1 MYLGLDYGPN
11 YIATTRREFGDP
23 DQELKNLY
31 SVVSNLTADSGGD
44 EPEYCMGGIL
54 EALQANR
61 TISVGGINININFY
75 SEASQMIVITD
86 ATAKDASL
94 LSSVTNKVSS
104 IGVKVHFIL
113 ASESVSSYSPYQSI
127 ANISGGLVLTSTF
140 EISKVIQTLASFASQ
155 LTGITPV
162 INNAILRNKRSTENC
177 YTFGV
182 SLFTSQMSVLFL
194 QNISL
199 TFPNGTTTQIPGP
212 NTFTVNSP
220 DAGRWAVCSA
230 GQVYYSTPTVVRF
243 AFTFLDSKFSISEN
257 LLSACKS
264 AWL

>member
-1 MYLGLDYGPN
+1 M
-11 YIATTRREFGDP
+11 
-23 DQELKNLY
+23 
-31 SVVSNLTADSGGD
+31 SNLTADSGGD

-54 EALQANR
+54 EAFRASR
-61 TISVGGINININFY
+61 TGISDNGISYNINFY

-94 LSSVTNKVSS
+94 LSNVMEKVSS

-162 INNAILRNKRSTENC
+162 INNAILRNKRSAENC

-182 SLFTSQMSVLFL
+182 SLFTSQISALFM

-199 TFPNGTTTQIPGP
+199 TYPNGTTTQIPGP

-220 DAGRWAVCSA
+220 DAGRWVVCSA
-230 GQVYYSTPTVVRF
+230 GQVYYSTPTVVHF
-243 AFTFLDSKFSISEN
+243 AVTFLDSKFSISEYLPN
-257 LLSACKS
+257 VCKS
-264 AWL
+264 ANSKLVLHALYILCNIYETFHVILTCI